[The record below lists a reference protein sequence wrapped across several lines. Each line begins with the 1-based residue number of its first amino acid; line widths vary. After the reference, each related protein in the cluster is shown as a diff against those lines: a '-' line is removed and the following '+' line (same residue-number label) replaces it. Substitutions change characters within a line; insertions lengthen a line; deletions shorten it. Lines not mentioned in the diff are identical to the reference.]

1 MNAGRGREVKRRILP
16 GFGRLSIFEIM
27 NQSIGSVINDFKKLN
42 LDSSTSANVNNEI
55 KTNSIKSLPNVNED
69 PKVNVNDS
77 SITTLDNNDINKSKS
92 VLIKGV
98 NNELNKK
105 RRIN

>member
-1 MNAGRGREVKRRILP
+1 MNAGREVKGRILP

-27 NQSIGSVINDFKKLN
+27 NQSVGSVISDFKKLN
-42 LDSSTSANVNNEI
+42 LNSSTSGDVVNKVN
-55 KTNSIKSLPNVNED
+55 TNPVKSLSDVKED

-77 SITTLDNNDINKSKS
+77 SISTLDDNDINKSKS
-92 VLIKGV
+92 VLIKGN